1 MQKELLDTELDLY
14 KKIQAGD
21 DVAEL
26 RKKYMELQLEV
37 CVLFIHF
44 GGNVTVDSGINLL
57 YTVCCTVFGKDIIKK
72 KLKCIIH
79 FSHWVALQL
88 CRLFLSFIRYH
99 FCFLTSFLNSS

>member
-37 CVLFIHF
+37 CVLFIQF
-44 GGNVTVDSGINLL
+44 GGNVTVDMGSI
-57 YTVCCTVFGKDIIKK
+57 YCTQYV
-72 KLKCIIH
+72 
-79 FSHWVALQL
+79 VL
-88 CRLFLSFIRYH
+88 CLGR
-99 FCFLTSFLNSS
+99 T